1 MLWREDPQQ
10 SILFYNSQCCLT
22 GWEALPVAQ
31 VDESLRVT
39 FLPLIIQE
47 MCKLCFGVERSVPGS
62 WIVTGKQ
69 KGMRKGD
76 KHGRWEIR
84 GEPEFGGEHNI
95 ELGVIYIIPSKLLP
109 CQDYTNEPNT
119 TALEGSAHLH
129 RPHTLVNTHTVY
141 KGYKYIKCKTKA
153 TFTLSLIIFLN
164 TNVYNHSS
172 LWLYTIIIFWLQCIQ
187 SNVYNHNFLITVF
200 TVSISHAFRIHF
212 IVSYS
217 PAMKGNCFST
227 HSL

>member
-1 MLWREDPQQ
+1 M
-10 SILFYNSQCCLT
+10 
-22 GWEALPVAQ
+22 
-31 VDESLRVT
+31 
-39 FLPLIIQE
+39 
-47 MCKLCFGVERSVPGS
+47 PGS

-119 TALEGSAHLH
+119 TALDVSAHFY
-129 RPHTLVNTHTVY
+129 RPHMLAHTHRLYIY
-141 KGYKYIKCKTKA
+141 KSYKCIKYKTKA
-153 TFTLSLIIFLN
+153 TFTLSLLNFRN

-172 LWLYTIIIFWLQCIQ
+172 FSKQCVLVAIIIIFIYSVYSLNFSCIQ
-187 SNVYNHNFLITVF
+187 NPFYC
-200 TVSISHAFRIHF
+200 F
-212 IVSYS
+212 I
-217 PAMKGNCFST
+217 FSC
-227 HSL
+227 